1 MGLLQ
6 DFTGPLA
13 NFLESSSAPVVVAT
27 GFFTVVVLLVVVNV
41 LHQQLLRDPTEPP
54 LVFHWFPI
62 IGSTITYGI
71 DPYKFF
77 FSCRQKV
84 RSMRALSP

>member
-6 DFTGPLA
+6 DLA
-13 NFLESSSAPVVVAT
+13 APVASFLASKSTFEVAIT
-27 GFFTVVVLLVVVNV
+27 GFFTALVVIVVINV
-41 LHQQLLRDPTEPP
+41 LQQQLRRSASEPP
-54 LVFHWFPI
+54 LVFHWFPV

-77 FSCRQKV
+77 FSCREKV
-84 RSMRALSP
+84 RV